1 VTVRAL
7 ARARHF
13 LRALFSRRRVEREL
27 DDELRMHLELEA
39 EQRLG
44 NAGSAEEA
52 RRRAAIHFG
61 AVESVKDEV
70 RESWGIR
77 FLETLGQDL
86 KYGARSLRRNPGFT
100 GVVALTLGLG
110 IGANTAV
117 FSVVRGVLLRPL
129 PYARG
134 QEVVALHQPLLQ
146 SGIEDIGFSVKEVK
160 DYGALAPSLEDV
172 VEYHSMNFTLLGGPE
187 PQRVRTGVVSAA
199 FFDVLGVKPLL
210 GRTFRSGEDA
220 MGAEPLLVLSHAYWQ
235 QQLGGDPN
243 VIGRHFEMNDRIHT
257 VVGVLPPLPGYPDE
271 NDVYMPASA
280 CPFRSNPATMEN
292 RQARGY
298 QAFARVKPGVPLER
312 AQADVVTVVERLKK
326 EYPDAYPQGL
336 DPSAR
341 LVSVREEMVQ
351 AARPT
356 LLVLLGTVALV
367 LLIACA
373 NVANL
378 TLARLSDRG
387 REMGVRAALGAGRAR
402 LLRQLLTESTLLAL
416 IGGVLGLAVAFLT
429 RDALVQFAARFT
441 PRAEEVRIDGAVL
454 AFSLL
459 ATVFTGLLVGSLPGL
474 PAFDRL
480 ARALT
485 GDGRS
490 TAGRSRQ
497 RVRSVLV
504 VSQLA
509 LSFMLLIGAALML
522 KSFSNLQSVDPGF
535 RSDHV
540 LTMTVDLNWS
550 KYATPEHR
558 VDRERVMKV
567 FEPLWERVRG
577 VPGVVTAGSA
587 WTFPL
592 NSTFSSNGGFMIEGV
607 HHEGDTLPRAEFRGA
622 TGTYFEALG
631 VPVIRGRVFDEHDRD
646 GAEPVAVVSQGLARR
661 HWGAQDAVG
670 QRLSADRGKT
680 WARIVGIVGDVR
692 QTGLAVEPPDLV
704 YAPFP
709 QLPGY
714 TSTLFVRTIGDPAA
728 LADKVRGE
736 VRALDP
742 QAAVTNVRTLDT
754 IRHESL
760 ASPRLTAFLLG
771 LFAFVALSISAAGL
785 AGVLAYTVSQRTREI
800 GIRMALGADPGS
812 VLRMLLG
819 QGLTSV
825 VIGLLTGLVGA
836 LGLSRLVSGLLFGV
850 APTDPMCFAGSAIV
864 LIVVALVASFLPARR
879 ATGIDPILALRT
891 E

>member
-1 VTVRAL
+1 MRAL

-27 DDELRMHLELEA
+27 DDELRMHLELET
-39 EQRLG
+39 EKRLRD
-44 NAGSAEEA
+44 AGSADEA
-52 RRRAAIHFG
+52 RRGAVISFG

-129 PYARG
+129 PYSRG
-134 QEVVALHQPLLQ
+134 QQVVALHQPAPQ
-146 SGIEDIGFSVKEVK
+146 SGIEDIGFSVKDVQ
-160 DYGALAPSLEDV
+160 DYASLTPSLEDV

-199 FFDVLGVKPLL
+199 FFDVLGVEPLL
-210 GRTFRSGEDA
+210 GRTFREGEDA
-220 MGAEPLLVLSHAYWQ
+220 MGAEALLVLSHSYWQ
-235 QQLGGDPN
+235 QHLGGDPN
-243 VIGRHFEMNDRIHT
+243 VVGRHFEMNDRVHT

-280 CPFRSNPATMEN
+280 CPFRSTPRNLEN

-298 QAFARVKPGVPLER
+298 QAFARVKEGVPLER
-312 AQADVVTVVERLKK
+312 AQADMATVLERLRK

-336 DPSAR
+336 APTAT
-341 LVSVREEMVQ
+341 LVPVGEEMVRS
-351 AARPT
+351 ARPT
-356 LLVLLGTVALV
+356 LMVLLGTVALV

-378 TLARLSDRG
+378 TLARISDRG
-387 REMGVRAALGAGRAR
+387 REMGVRAALGAGRVR
-402 LLRQLLTESTLLAL
+402 LLRQLLTESVLLAL
-416 IGGVLGLAVAFLT
+416 IGGLLGLGVAYLT

-441 PRAEEVRIDGAVL
+441 PRAAEVRIDGAVL
-454 AFSLL
+454 AFSLA
-459 ATVFTGLLVGSLPGL
+459 ATVLTGLLVGSLPGL

-485 GDGRS
+485 GDGRT

-497 RVRSVLV
+497 RLRSMLV
-504 VSQLA
+504 VSQLS

-522 KSFSNLQSVDPGF
+522 KSFANLQRVDPGF
-535 RSDHV
+535 RADHV

-550 KYATPEHR
+550 KYATPERR
-558 VDRERVMKV
+558 VDQQRVLQV
-567 FEPLWERVRG
+567 FEPLWERVRAL
-577 VPGVVTAGSA
+577 PGVVTTGTA

-592 NSTFSSNGGFMIEGV
+592 NSSFTANGSFMIEGV
-607 HHEGDTLPRAEFRGA
+607 HRDGQTLPRAEFRGA
-622 TGTYFEALG
+622 SAQYFETLG
-631 VPVIRGRVFDEHDRD
+631 VPLLRGRPFEQRDRAD
-646 GAEPVAVVSQGLARR
+646 AERVAIVSQGLARR
-661 HWGAQDAVG
+661 HWGAEDPVG
-670 QRLSADRGKT
+670 KRISTDRGQT
-680 WARIVGIVGDVR
+680 WSRIVGVVGDVR
-692 QTGLAVEPPDLV
+692 QTGLAVEPPDVV
-704 YAPFP
+704 YASFG
-709 QLPGY
+709 QFPGY
-714 TSTLFVRTIGDPAA
+714 TSTLFVRTSGDPAA
-728 LADKVRGE
+728 LADKVRAE
-736 VRALDP
+736 VRSLDP
-742 QAAVTNVRTLDT
+742 QIAVTNVRTLET
-754 IRHESL
+754 IRHDAL

-771 LFAFVALSISAAGL
+771 LFAFVALAISAAGL
-785 AGVLAYTVSQRTREI
+785 AGVLAYSISQRTREI
-800 GIRMALGADPGS
+800 GVRMALGAARGS

-819 QGLTSV
+819 QGLVSV
-825 VIGLLTGLVGA
+825 AIGLLVGLVGA

-850 APTDPMCFAGSAIV
+850 APTDLMCFAGSAVV
-864 LIVVALVASFLPARR
+864 LVAVALAACYLPAHR
-879 ATGIDPILALRT
+879 ATGIDPMLALRT

>member
-1 VTVRAL
+1 MRAL
-7 ARARHF
+7 ARARHL
-13 LRALFSRRRVEREL
+13 LRALLSRRRVEREL
-27 DDELRMHLELEA
+27 DEELRMHLELET
-39 EQRLG
+39 EQRLRDS
-44 NAGSAEEA
+44 GSTEEA
-52 RRRAAIHFG
+52 RRRAAISFG

-77 FLETLGQDL
+77 FLETLAQDL

-134 QEVVALHQPLLQ
+134 QDVVALHQPAPQ
-146 SGIEDIGFSVKEVK
+146 SGLEDIGLSVKEVE
-160 DYGALAPSLEDV
+160 DYRTLTPSLEDV

-187 PQRVRTGVVSAA
+187 PRRVRTGVVSAA
-199 FFDVLGVKPLL
+199 FFDVLGVKPKL
-210 GRTFRSGEDA
+210 GRTFRPGEDA
-220 MGAEPLLVLSHAYWQ
+220 MGAEALLVLSHSFWQ
-235 QQLGGDPN
+235 QQLGGDTH
-243 VIGRHFEMNDRIHT
+243 VIGRHFEMNDRVHT

-280 CPFRSNPATMEN
+280 CPFRTRPATLEN

-298 QAFARVKPGVPLER
+298 QAFARVKAGVPLER
-312 AQADVVTVVERLKK
+312 ARADVATVAERLKK
-326 EYPDAYPQGL
+326 DHPDAYPQGL
-336 DPSAR
+336 DPTAT
-341 LVSVREEMVQ
+341 LVSVREEMVRS
-351 AARPT
+351 ARPT

-387 REMGVRAALGAGRAR
+387 REMGVRAALGAGRVR

-416 IGGVLGLAVAFLT
+416 IGGGLGLAVAFLT

-441 PRAEEVRIDGAVL
+441 PRAGEVRIDGAVL
-454 AFSLL
+454 AFSLA

-490 TAGRSRQ
+490 TAGRPRQ
-497 RVRSVLV
+497 RVRSVLA

-522 KSFSNLQSVDPGF
+522 KSFANLQRVDPGF
-535 RSDHV
+535 RADHV

-550 KYATPEHR
+550 KYATPERR
-558 VDRERVMKV
+558 VDRQRVLQV
-567 FEPLWERVRG
+567 FEPLWERVRA

-592 NSTFSSNGGFMIEGV
+592 NGAFSSNGGFMIEGV
-607 HHEGDTLPRAEFRGA
+607 HHDGQTLPRAEFRGA
-622 TGTYFEALG
+622 SALYFETLG
-631 VPVIRGRVFDEHDRD
+631 VPLLHGRAFDAHDRD
-646 GAEPVAVVSQGLARR
+646 GAEPVVIVSQGLARR
-661 HWGAQDAVG
+661 HFGAGDPVG
-670 QRLSADRGKT
+670 KRLSSDRGQT
-680 WARIVGIVGDVR
+680 WARIVGVAGDVR
-692 QTGLAVEPPDLV
+692 QTGLAVEPPDVV
-704 YAPFP
+704 YASFG
-709 QLPGY
+709 QFPGY
-714 TSTLFVRTIGDPAA
+714 TSTLFVRTSGDPAA
-728 LADKVRGE
+728 LADRVRGE
-736 VRALDP
+736 IRSLDP
-742 QAAVTNVRTLDT
+742 QAAVTSVRTLET
-754 IRHESL
+754 IRHDAL

-771 LFAFVALSISAAGL
+771 LFAFVALAISAAGL

-800 GIRMALGADPGS
+800 GIRMALGAEPGS

-819 QGLTSV
+819 QGMVSV
-825 VIGLLTGLVGA
+825 VIGLLAGLVGA

-850 APTDPMCFAGSAIV
+850 APTDPLCFAGSAAV
-864 LIVVALVASFLPARR
+864 LVLVALVASFLPARR